1 MSTVRHPIKIVA
13 QRTGLSPHLIRVWE
27 KRYATIQP
35 ERSGGNQRL
44 YSDSDIERLLLL
56 KVVVDAGHSIG
67 TVASL
72 TLDQL
77 RSLATSVGKP
87 PLIVTQLPGARPPAF
102 SPPPKPPETFLESA
116 FAAASALDTVTLE
129 RVLDEASIA
138 LGQVALLGQV
148 IAPLVHR
155 IGEAWRVGDLK
166 VAHEHHATA
175 VIRTFLG
182 HSSRALAIHPAA
194 PALLV
199 TTPAGQLHELGAV
212 MVAACASA
220 HGWRVVYLGP
230 SLPADEIVGA
240 ARQSGVRAVALS
252 LVHPEDDP
260 GIPEELARLRRLL
273 PHEVA
278 ILAGGRA
285 CGSYRRALEGIGA
298 TQCGSL
304 DSFALALDQLRQG
317 RN

>member
-27 KRYATIQP
+27 RRYGTIQP

-44 YSDSDIERLLLL
+44 YSDTDIERLLLL

-72 TLDQL
+72 NLDQL

-87 PLIVTQLPGARPPAF
+87 PLIVTQLGGARPAAI
-102 SPPPKPPETFLESA
+102 PPPSRQPEGFLEAA
-116 FAAASALDTVTLE
+116 FAAASSLDTVALE
-129 RVLDEASIA
+129 QVLDEASVA

-212 MVAACASA
+212 LVAACASA

-240 ARQSGVRAVALS
+240 VRQSGARAIALS

-273 PHEVA
+273 PQDVA

-285 CGSYRRALEGIGA
+285 CGAYRRALEQIGA
-298 TQCGSL
+298 TQCNGL
-304 DSFALALDQLRQG
+304 DSLALALDQLRQG

>member
-1 MSTVRHPIKIVA
+1 M
-13 QRTGLSPHLIRVWE
+13 IRVWE

-44 YSDSDIERLLLL
+44 YSDTDIERLLLL

-77 RSLATSVGKP
+77 RSLGTSVGKA
-87 PLIVTQLPGARPPAF
+87 PLIVTQLSGARPPAL
-102 SPPPKPPETFLESA
+102 SPPRQPETFLESA
-116 FAAASALDTVTLE
+116 FAAASGLDTLTLE

-182 HSSRALAIHPAA
+182 QSSRALAIHPAA

-212 MVAACASA
+212 LAAACASA

-260 GIPEELARLRRLL
+260 GVPEELSRLRRLL
-273 PHEVA
+273 PQEVA

-285 CGSYRRALEGIGA
+285 CGSYRRALAGIGA
-298 TQCGSL
+298 TQCGGL
-304 DSFALALDQLRQG
+304 DSFALALDRLRQG

>member
-1 MSTVRHPIKIVA
+1 
-13 QRTGLSPHLIRVWE
+13 
-27 KRYATIQP
+27 
-35 ERSGGNQRL
+35 
-44 YSDSDIERLLLL
+44 
-56 KVVVDAGHSIG
+56 
-67 TVASL
+67 
-72 TLDQL
+72 
-77 RSLATSVGKP
+77 
-87 PLIVTQLPGARPPAF
+87 
-102 SPPPKPPETFLESA
+102 
-116 FAAASALDTVTLE
+116 LDTVTLE

>member
-87 PLIVTQLPGARPPAF
+87 PLIVTQLSGARPPAF

-155 IGEAWRVGDLK
+155 IGEAWRVG
-166 VAHEHHATA
+166 T
-175 VIRTFLG
+175 
-182 HSSRALAIHPAA
+182 
-194 PALLV
+194 
-199 TTPAGQLHELGAV
+199 
-212 MVAACASA
+212 
-220 HGWRVVYLGP
+220 
-230 SLPADEIVGA
+230 
-240 ARQSGVRAVALS
+240 
-252 LVHPEDDP
+252 
-260 GIPEELARLRRLL
+260 
-273 PHEVA
+273 
-278 ILAGGRA
+278 
-285 CGSYRRALEGIGA
+285 
-298 TQCGSL
+298 
-304 DSFALALDQLRQG
+304 
-317 RN
+317 

>member
-1 MSTVRHPIKIVA
+1 
-13 QRTGLSPHLIRVWE
+13 
-27 KRYATIQP
+27 
-35 ERSGGNQRL
+35 
-44 YSDSDIERLLLL
+44 
-56 KVVVDAGHSIG
+56 
-67 TVASL
+67 
-72 TLDQL
+72 
-77 RSLATSVGKP
+77 
-87 PLIVTQLPGARPPAF
+87 
-102 SPPPKPPETFLESA
+102 
-116 FAAASALDTVTLE
+116 
-129 RVLDEASIA
+129 
-138 LGQVALLGQV
+138 
-148 IAPLVHR
+148 
-155 IGEAWRVGDLK
+155 
-166 VAHEHHATA
+166 